1 MKLIKKNIEIISLF
15 FLFFTL
21 DYQSKIEITLVDNA
35 QNRISKYFVG
45 EKYRIK
51 IKKINFVEKEKIK
64 FIISNDKKAKI
75 SKGYLFMK
83 SSGRICLTAYTI
95 KINSSACF
103 NVYDKQFK
111 ISKNIITIK
120 LDINSS
126 RQLYFEGND
135 FIFFKSNHPQII
147 QVDDKGVIKAIRPGS
162 AIITVTGSNNNIT
175 KIKVLSIPKN
185 GLINNNTLK
194 INGADKF
201 KNLMI
206 VAHPDDETLWGGANL
221 CKDKYFVVCL
231 TNGFNFK
238 RSKDYRKI
246 LNFTRN
252 SGIIL
257 DYPDLQDF
265 KRDKWIE
272 AEEGIIKDLLIILNY
287 NQWDKIVTHGPDGTT
302 GHYHHKKICEYVT
315 KIAKR
320 LKIFKNLFYF
330 GKFYKKDEIPKTIS
344 KISNKELEC
353 KIKMVSLYKSVN
365 RIIRKLWFHMLP
377 YENLILAKKWKEN
390 YQMENI
396 IY

>member
-15 FLFFTL
+15 FLFFIL

-95 KINSSACF
+95 KINSSTCF

-185 GLINNNTLK
+185 GLIS
-194 INGADKF
+194 
-201 KNLMI
+201 
-206 VAHPDDETLWGGANL
+206 
-221 CKDKYFVVCL
+221 CSS
-231 TNGFNFK
+231 
-238 RSKDYRKI
+238 RR
-246 LNFTRN
+246 
-252 SGIIL
+252 
-257 DYPDLQDF
+257 
-265 KRDKWIE
+265 
-272 AEEGIIKDLLIILNY
+272 
-287 NQWDKIVTHGPDGTT
+287 
-302 GHYHHKKICEYVT
+302 
-315 KIAKR
+315 
-320 LKIFKNLFYF
+320 
-330 GKFYKKDEIPKTIS
+330 
-344 KISNKELEC
+344 
-353 KIKMVSLYKSVN
+353 
-365 RIIRKLWFHMLP
+365 
-377 YENLILAKKWKEN
+377 
-390 YQMENI
+390 
-396 IY
+396 